1 MDNLYIKKAQKYKYK
16 YFKLKNDFAGG
27 MFRPPTQESISKT
40 IIAQKQDSR
49 PIGILPPESK
59 TVIPQQPEKQASRPI
74 GILPPESKTV
84 IANYIPIKTLSASE
98 VPERLEL
105 LRKSQLYALNP
116 VALPITQ
123 SSPLTPIP
131 TKDQVLY
138 DLEQKFIRE
147 QLQLIQ
153 EELDIQKFL
162 SSLTAEKLSRYRT
175 GGTPVP
181 SFQTKLYN
189 LQEAFQQKMAKINID
204 YKNNISI

>member
-1 MDNLYIKKAQKYKYK
+1 MDNLYKKKAQKYKYK

-40 IIAQKQDSR
+40 IIAQKQD
-49 PIGILPPESK
+49 
-59 TVIPQQPEKQASRPI
+59 SRPI